1 MTTTQEIL
9 SLTAL
14 LRSGVD
20 PFWVR
25 LRELLS
31 ERGLAL
37 DKLMLASSF
46 PDDTNLEFGIV
57 VTNDRRVYQ
66 FAFDYLD
73 KPVEQGKFT
82 EWVDLTERHA
92 SSPYHEEVAAAL
104 DLLPEA

>member
-1 MTTTQEIL
+1 MTTKQEIV

-31 ERGLAL
+31 ERGVAV
-37 DKLMLASSF
+37 DTVILASSF
-46 PDDTNLEFGIV
+46 PDDRDFEFGIV

-66 FAFDYLD
+66 FGFDYSD
-73 KPVEQGKFT
+73 KSVEQGDFT
-82 EWVDLTERHA
+82 QWLDLTERHA
-92 SSPYHEEVAAAL
+92 SSPYREEVAAAL
-104 DLLPEA
+104 DLLPEP